1 MISKILTHPA
11 DLSVQPLRQ
20 NNGKTIPASLSH
32 DAWARNSPKYRHSIL
47 HMTHKF
53 ICNFV
58 VYRHLIFLFVVVA
71 CPHDTVDKISL
82 IGHKEK
88 SLGIFIQPSHWID
101 PCRIINVFGYCCLL
115 PLFLR
120 AADDSPWFIKKK
132 QYLPFFLFHRFA
144 VQTDHRINRDSLPC
158 AYLFPVHG
166 IIANRTYYK
175 WRSDREAEGA
185 RLLSEYAPKGHLGFE
200 SLLLRHDLHSPR
212 NRGGFFARSTAG
224 DFAGA
229 SPNANAVPK
238 GTMRATAGEGANEQA
253 TS

>member
-20 NNGKTIPASLSH
+20 NNGKTVPASLSH

-88 SLGIFIQPSHWID
+88 SLGIFIQPSNRKNA
-101 PCRIINVFGYCCLL
+101 CRILKHILHGHIVPASVRRADYALWFVKRQQNHFL
-115 PLFLR
+115 PS
-120 AADDSPWFIKKK
+120 AASFSVDGDLHLVR
-132 QYLPFFLFHRFA
+132 YLPAIFCTHAVHKYFSFFDQA
-144 VQTDHRINRDSLPC
+144 VCFTP
-158 AYLFPVHG
+158 
-166 IIANRTYYK
+166 
-175 WRSDREAEGA
+175 
-185 RLLSEYAPKGHLGFE
+185 
-200 SLLLRHDLHSPR
+200 
-212 NRGGFFARSTAG
+212 
-224 DFAGA
+224 
-229 SPNANAVPK
+229 
-238 GTMRATAGEGANEQA
+238 
-253 TS
+253 

>member
-1 MISKILTHPA
+1 MYMISKILTHPA

-20 NNGKTIPASLSH
+20 NNGKAVPASLSH

-88 SLGIFIQPSHWID
+88 SLGIFIQPSHRID

-144 VQTDHRINRDSLPC
+144 VQTDLRINRDSLPC

-166 IIANRTYYK
+166 N
-175 WRSDREAEGA
+175 S
-185 RLLSEYAPKGHLGFE
+185 SGFCQTIRIP
-200 SLLLRHDLHSPR
+200 SGTHS
-212 NRGGFFARSTAG
+212 GTAQI
-224 DFAGA
+224 FIY
-229 SPNANAVPK
+229 PYCILIF
-238 GTMRATAGEGANEQA
+238 
-253 TS
+253 

>member
-1 MISKILTHPA
+1 MYMISKILTHPA

-20 NNGKTIPASLSH
+20 NNGKAVPASLSH

-88 SLGIFIQPSHWID
+88 SLGIFIQPSHRID
-101 PCRIINVFGYCCLL
+101 PCRIINVFDYCCLL

-166 IIANRTYYK
+166 NSA
-175 WRSDREAEGA
+175 
-185 RLLSEYAPKGHLGFE
+185 GFCQTIRIP
-200 SLLLRHDLHSPR
+200 SGTHS
-212 NRGGFFARSTAG
+212 GTAQI
-224 DFAGA
+224 FIY
-229 SPNANAVPK
+229 PYCILIF
-238 GTMRATAGEGANEQA
+238 
-253 TS
+253 